1 MSPVSATKRDALA
14 ARMEALGLFETD
26 IEERFVRSSGKGGQ
40 NVNKVSTCVVL
51 VHRPSGTTVKCQ
63 RERTQALNRYRARVM
78 LADKV
83 ERRVLDERRE
93 VAAEIAKVRRQKKK
107 RSRRAKAKILSDKRA
122 RAQTK
127 ARRRPV
133 RGNADFD

>member
-1 MSPVSATKRDALA
+1 MKD
-14 ARMEALGLFETD
+14 LGLFEAD
-26 IEERFVRSSGKGGQ
+26 IEESFVRSSGKGGQ

-63 RERTQALNRYRARVM
+63 LERTQALNRHRAREM

-83 ERRVLDERRE
+83 ERRFVGERLAA
-93 VAAEIAKVRRQKKK
+93 AAEIAKARRQKRK
-107 RSRRAKAKILSDKRA
+107 RSRRAKEKILGEKRA

-133 RGNADFD
+133 RGASDED